1 MLNINE
7 LNCSNINYF
16 SKCLAKNGLLKY
28 SYIKKLLDEY
38 PNLYNILWQI
48 VNSSIKLNNTSEK
61 LVIIYLKIL
70 YKIKEEEI
78 ISYFKTNN
86 KEALFEIF
94 KPLVFI
100 TYSRN
105 YNSQINKDD
114 FLQSA
119 YLGLFEAISYY
130 KSSDLNSFIT
140 CAKKSINTAISNL
153 PGNQLPNLD
162 NVYSSDRIVED
173 TVINSLLKD
182 YVDRSLMILTPRK
195 REILRLY
202 FEEQQSIKDISTI
215 YNLSDKRIRDIIK
228 QSLRLIREN
237 KKHLLEGYYE
247 SEEKYI
253 IPDKKRGNNLGFFAY
268 FPSHEVLDL
277 ITTLSEE
284 EKRYLYLRYGN
295 NLDSLLEVS
304 TDIREKAIKVV
315 RKLQKNFYNKNKT
328 ISKEKKYTL
337 ENIANVDKLKF
348 LELRSLLLENIML
361 YDLFSKVFGN
371 NLLGYENISNLTQ
384 DEKDIYKEYIMQ
396 IHTNIDYFMAEFFSP
411 PINKT
416 AIKSNYYPPYF
427 RYVANMLPKSYR
439 YIILLKLG
447 LLNGTIYNFLEI
459 SQLLDLSIEDVK
471 YLYDEGL
478 IIYQEL
484 LNDYNKKYGLEQEL
498 KLERVILC

>member
-48 VNSSIKLNNTSEK
+48 VNSLIKLNNTSEK

-304 TDIREKAIKVV
+304 TDIKEKAIKVV
-315 RKLQKNFYNKNKT
+315 RKIKKNLVH
-328 ISKEKKYTL
+328 IIEK
-337 ENIANVDKLKF
+337 
-348 LELRSLLLENIML
+348 
-361 YDLFSKVFGN
+361 
-371 NLLGYENISNLTQ
+371 
-384 DEKDIYKEYIMQ
+384 
-396 IHTNIDYFMAEFFSP
+396 
-411 PINKT
+411 
-416 AIKSNYYPPYF
+416 IK
-427 RYVANMLPKSYR
+427 
-439 YIILLKLG
+439 
-447 LLNGTIYNFLEI
+447 
-459 SQLLDLSIEDVK
+459 
-471 YLYDEGL
+471 
-478 IIYQEL
+478 
-484 LNDYNKKYGLEQEL
+484 
-498 KLERVILC
+498 